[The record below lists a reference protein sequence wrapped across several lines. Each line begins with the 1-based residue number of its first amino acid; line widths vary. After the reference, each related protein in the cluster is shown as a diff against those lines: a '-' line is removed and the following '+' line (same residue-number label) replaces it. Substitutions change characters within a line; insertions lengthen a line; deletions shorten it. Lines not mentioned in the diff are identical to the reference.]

1 MEKMN
6 RSITQ
11 QQLDFSRDKNIDAVM
26 QSVGQTQSKSIFSMF
41 ILKPKY
47 ITAFVLMIAVVL
59 TVTFGDFGSNTNP
72 IDDPDISIVDNTD
85 TPIVNELALN
95 ENTVQTLT
103 EMSYISGSLMSSGF
117 TVSSDVFIQL
127 AAPIKK
133 TEIGTNIEEV
143 NTYFDMLKVFLEDDP
158 FGDSIVV
165 EELVDE
171 EYQSKITFTS
181 EGNEFVF
188 YINLDQQD
196 IEGVL
201 YINDVLYTV
210 EGKQTQEETESKLQ
224 LKASNGNDYV
234 DVEYK
239 TDSEDLETTQKYNV
253 ETSFDGVVTQKDI
266 KVTLE
271 DGSLKVTIEDL
282 NSKYNLKKNI
292 EDDEGAYKLD
302 YTIDGEKSR
311 ASIYED
317 VDVEGNPVYRYE
329 IREANLTETI
339 IIPILTSDS
348 EEQRTSFDEESK
360 QIYLT

>member
-1 MEKMN
+1 MN

-11 QQLDFSRDKNIDAVM
+11 QQLDFSRDKNIDAVV
-26 QSVGQTQSKSIFSMF
+26 QSVSQTQSKSIFSMF

-59 TVTFGDFGSNTNP
+59 TVTFGDFGSNSNP
-72 IDDPDISIVDNTD
+72 TDDPDAS
-85 TPIVNELALN
+85 IVNELALN

-103 EMSYISGSLMSSGF
+103 ELSYISGSLISNGF

-127 AAPIKK
+127 AAPIRK

-143 NTYFDMLKVFLEDDP
+143 NSYFDMLKVFLEDDP

-165 EELVDE
+165 EELIDE

-181 EGNEFVF
+181 EGNEFAF
-188 YINLDQQD
+188 YINIEDQD

-201 YINDVLYTV
+201 YIDDVMYTV
-210 EGKQTQEETESKLQ
+210 EGKQVEEETSSKLQ

-239 TDSEDLETTQKYNV
+239 KDAEDLETTQKFHV
-253 ETSFDGVVTQKDI
+253 ETSFDGVITEKDI
-266 KVTLE
+266 KVTME

-282 NSKYNLKKNI
+282 YAKYNLKKNT
-292 EDDEGAYKLD
+292 EDDEGTYKLD

-317 VDVEGNPVYRYE
+317 VDVDGNPVYRYE

-339 IIPILTSDS
+339 IVARVTNDSD
-348 EEQRTSFDEESK
+348 EQDNSFNEESK
-360 QIYLT
+360 QINWT